1 MSAPPA
7 SGPMMLASPKTPPKR
22 PIQRP
27 RSRGAKRSPTEV
39 KAVVMIRPAPT
50 PCTARKAIS
59 WIMSPA
65 APHSHDPATNTTM
78 PASMNGL
85 RPYRSDS
92 LPTTG
97 TSAVELSM

>member
-1 MSAPPA
+1 MSAPPT

-50 PCTARKAIS
+50 PCTAR
-59 WIMSPA
+59 
-65 APHSHDPATNTTM
+65 
-78 PASMNGL
+78 
-85 RPYRSDS
+85 
-92 LPTTG
+92 
-97 TSAVELSM
+97 